1 MKGGIALVRMC
12 VCGSDAWNAA
22 EFTMRKGGG
31 EAGGLAAAAVPLHL
45 VCDVRSQM
53 HGADVG

>member
-1 MKGGIALVRMC
+1 MERGGIHDEEGR
-12 VCGSDAWNAA
+12 
-22 EFTMRKGGG
+22 GGG